1 MQALL
6 SERQLTWSTLTKI
19 QSYFGGHFK
28 VKQGLRCGRNTQTAP
43 LLSIIR
49 DPGKYDTITHAD
61 VVKAMMCYMS
71 VSLATSTSNTV
82 HILWKGK
89 TTLRTFE
96 TR

>member
-1 MQALL
+1 MVGKVAVFGLL
-6 SERQLTWSTLTKI
+6 KRDSKFYTLAV
-19 QSYFGGHFK
+19 H
-28 VKQGLRCGRNTQTAP
+28 NTQTAP

-89 TTLRTFE
+89 TTLRLRTFE

>member
-1 MQALL
+1 MADTLKLNKGCGVVGKVAVFGLL
-6 SERQLTWSTLTKI
+6 KRNSKVYTLAV
-19 QSYFGGHFK
+19 H
-28 VKQGLRCGRNTQTAP
+28 NTHTAS

-49 DPGKYDTITHAD
+49 DPVKYDVITHTD
-61 VVKAMMCYMS
+61 VIKAMMCYMS

-82 HILWKGK
+82 HILSKGK